1 MPSPLKLFLAAL
13 GSFVLIVGIT
23 SPVVAR
29 PSKVSTPYITAS
41 SPHTLTVAWPEAS
54 GARRYTVH
62 IASTPARASKTKK
75 QSHRSRGPHTALKI
89 KGLRTNARYCFT
101 VRAVRGGKVGA
112 RSLPVCGHTLRR
124 SVNAS
129 DSKVS
134 VATFNVCASAANC
147 RAWTQ
152 KRENA
157 IVRRIVD
164 VKADVVAVQEVT
176 RRADKLAR
184 RLAAYGYA
192 HYTQRESK
200 LDEAIYYRTSALEMS
215 VATRPVQSCEIESY
229 RGPND
234 TATWRFPRHFDAASQ
249 QWFGFG
255 TTGWFTEEPVCRT
268 RQIATEREGRLG
280 SPTGATAAWAAL
292 RLKRTGK
299 SYIFVSAH
307 LSHGPTKAAGRL
319 RGRETKQLIRGAK
332 QVADGLPIIFM
343 GDFNSYRGATDDP
356 PRREMARQ
364 GWVDTFD
371 NSATYTR
378 PYVSSFNGWGSRV
391 ETLRYWGGHI
401 DRIFI
406 RSSMGSTNWKVVA
419 KVSKRRYIGT
429 KASDHNVV
437 RTTITLP

>member
-13 GSFVLIVGIT
+13 GSLVLIVGIT
-23 SPVVAR
+23 SPVSAR
-29 PSKVSTPYITAS
+29 PSKVSTPYIKAS
-41 SPHTLTVAWPEAS
+41 SPHTLTVAWPEVS
-54 GARRYTVH
+54 GARRYTVY
-62 IASTPARASKTKK
+62 IASTPARASKTTK
-75 QSHRSRGPHTALKI
+75 QSHRSRGRHTSLKL
-89 KGLRTNARYCFT
+89 KGLRSNARYCVT
-101 VRAVRGGKVGA
+101 VRAVRGSKSGA
-112 RSLPVCGHTLRR
+112 RSPAVCGHTLRR
-124 SVNAS
+124 TVKMSE
-129 DSKVS
+129 SKVS
-134 VATFNVCASAANC
+134 VATFNVCASAPNC

-152 KRENA
+152 QRENA
-157 IVRRIVD
+157 IVRRILD
-164 VKADVVAVQEVT
+164 AKADVVAVQEVT

-192 HYTQRESK
+192 HYTQRERK
-200 LDEAIYYRTSALEMS
+200 LDEAIYYKTSVLEMDVS
-215 VATRPVQSCEIESY
+215 ARPVQSCEIEPY
-229 RGPND
+229 RGPDD
-234 TATWRFPRHFDAASQ
+234 TAVWRFPRHFDQTAQ
-249 QWFGFG
+249 QWYSFG
-255 TTGWFTEEPVCRT
+255 TTGWFTEEPVCRI

-299 SYIFVSAH
+299 SYLFVSAH

-356 PRREMARQ
+356 PRREMNRQ

-391 ETLRYWGGHI
+391 ETLKYWGGHI

-406 RSSMGSTNWKVVA
+406 RTSMGSTNWKIVA
-419 KVSKRRYIGT
+419 KTSKRRYIGT

-437 RTTITLP
+437 RATITLP